1 MGIEELLILPTI
13 WVYMIG
19 SANASEERNH
29 ISVDILEVFLSNKTI
44 LTIFSVIRT
53 FVSLTIGIVLTYWLF
68 GFFNRSLMLWKLS
81 PLISIPMFFVESAL
95 FIGVLLMTIYTFSD
109 VITSIKK
116 TISFF
121 QDTKKGGVE

>member
-1 MGIEELLILPTI
+1 M
-13 WVYMIG
+13 
-19 SANASEERNH
+19 
-29 ISVDILEVFLSNKTI
+29 
-44 LTIFSVIRT
+44 
-53 FVSLTIGIVLTYWLF
+53 
-68 GFFNRSLMLWKLS
+68 
-81 PLISIPMFFVESAL
+81 PMFFVESAL

>member
-1 MGIEELLILPTI
+1 LSNKSDFLKKTSSALILIQKSIGILMLLILLFLVFIQVILRAMNLPLMGIEELLILPTI

-68 GFFNRSLMLWKLS
+68 GFFNRSLML
-81 PLISIPMFFVESAL
+81 
-95 FIGVLLMTIYTFSD
+95 
-109 VITSIKK
+109 
-116 TISFF
+116 
-121 QDTKKGGVE
+121 